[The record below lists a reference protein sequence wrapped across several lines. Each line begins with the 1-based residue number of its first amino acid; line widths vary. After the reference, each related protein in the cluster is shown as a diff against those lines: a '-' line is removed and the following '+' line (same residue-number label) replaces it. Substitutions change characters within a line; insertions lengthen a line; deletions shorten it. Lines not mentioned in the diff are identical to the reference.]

1 MTIDQFKKDLLLVAQ
16 NARDLASSLAAVG
29 NTATVL
35 EATVSVLSIVQVAS
49 KIDHATRTFSA
60 LFQLSDIISTVAKE
74 TPRQAVSHRNQ
85 SNF

>member
-49 KIDHATRTFSA
+49 KVDHATRTFSA

>member
-60 LFQLSDIISTVAKE
+60 LFQPSDIISTVAKE